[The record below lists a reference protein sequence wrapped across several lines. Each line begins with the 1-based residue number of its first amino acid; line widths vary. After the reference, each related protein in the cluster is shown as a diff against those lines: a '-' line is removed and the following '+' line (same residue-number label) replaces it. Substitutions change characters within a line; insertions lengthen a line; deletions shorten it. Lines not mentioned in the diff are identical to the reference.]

1 MDYNSSITKL
11 SNNLRPITAIDK
23 ADAAV
28 SLLLRLQEQNL
39 EALLVR
45 RVENPNDLWSGQM
58 ALPGGKRDPKD
69 HCLKQTA
76 IRETLEETSI
86 DLTHRC
92 RFLGSLRII
101 RSEQKPDMKILP
113 LVIFLE
119 HNPSIRLNDELVLA
133 FWISI
138 DELIRNRK
146 TVMVGHRKVHAFLVK
161 DACIWGLTYRIL
173 SDFLEIVRK
182 ME

>member
-1 MDYNSSITKL
+1 M
-11 SNNLRPITAIDK
+11 AIDK

-39 EALLVR
+39 ESLLVR

-69 HCLKQTA
+69 PCLKQTA

-113 LVIFLE
+113 LVILLE
-119 HNPSIRLNDELVLA
+119 PI
-133 FWISI
+133 
-138 DELIRNRK
+138 
-146 TVMVGHRKVHAFLVK
+146 T
-161 DACIWGLTYRIL
+161 
-173 SDFLEIVRK
+173 
-182 ME
+182 